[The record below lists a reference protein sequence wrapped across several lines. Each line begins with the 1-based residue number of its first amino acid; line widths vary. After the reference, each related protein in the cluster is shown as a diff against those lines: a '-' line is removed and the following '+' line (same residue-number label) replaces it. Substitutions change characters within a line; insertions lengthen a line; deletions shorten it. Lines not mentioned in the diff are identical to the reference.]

1 MFNKVSRLQVYT
13 HYDISQYFKNWILTF
28 SWTHISMNRHTHAL
42 DMGTLMWYLNAYATY
57 YTHTQIYIHGGVN
70 AKGFYL
76 LHYSI
81 ALVYV
86 FLKSGVVMIILITT
100 STVIMLSTT
109 NTIAAHVPVVT
120 ASDISITSIVRRHL
134 G

>member
-1 MFNKVSRLQVYT
+1 MR
-13 HYDISQYFKNWILTF
+13 
-28 SWTHISMNRHTHAL
+28 
-42 DMGTLMWYLNAYATY
+42 
-57 YTHTQIYIHGGVN
+57 
-70 AKGFYL
+70 KGFYL

-120 ASDISITSIVRRHL
+120 ASDISITSIVRRHP